1 MLFRKT
7 LTMCAVALLA
17 IGTSAFAQ
25 DFTTPLLGL
34 LAADDENCGKD
45 VAKTA
50 GCEPRDNSWL
60 NPDMTAVKNRVKVG
74 FGIKT
79 SFVSREGDPIGTANP
94 RGIGRQR
101 DFGLDNARIFLSGNI
116 SDKISAFLHT
126 DINNAQGWSFAGD
139 GSDPAGNGDGLRILV
154 AAFDYKLFDQFS
166 VMAGR
171 FLPSTD
177 RSNLSGPMFINAWEF
192 PFVQHRNGYYDIF
205 QGRDDGVTLYGDT
218 GDDVQF
224 KWSIGVFEGHNNVA
238 GDDDVWVVGRAVLNF
253 LDKEEG
259 YFNQSTYYGE
269 KEIAAIGVSFSNQ
282 DDAHA
287 AGADYTA
294 WSLDFLYERPLDGGG
309 VLTAEAAYYDRD
321 DDNDAAGNG
330 LQGEGYFILG
340 SYLFSDSLSVGN
352 LEGRLQPSIRYQES
366 DLAVATDEREHQ
378 VDYSLNYIIHGHSA
392 RVSLIFQDI
401 NFAGGAEDQQNM
413 IIGGQVRF

>member
-17 IGTSAFAQ
+17 MGTSAFAQ
-25 DFTTPLLGL
+25 DIATPLLGL
-34 LAADDENCGKD
+34 LTADDENCGKD

-60 NPDMTAVKNRVKVG
+60 KPDMTAVKNRVKVG

-79 SFVSREGDPIGTANP
+79 SFNSNED
-94 RGIGRQR
+94 GRTR
-101 DFGLDNARIFLSGNI
+101 DFGLNNARIFLSGKI

-126 DINNAQGWSFAGD
+126 DINSAQGWSFAGA
-139 GSDPAGNGDGLRILV
+139 GGPPASPDGNGDGLRILD
-154 AAFDYKLFDQFS
+154 AAIDYKLFDQVS

-238 GDDDVWVVGRAVLNF
+238 GEDDVWVVGRAVLNF

-294 WSLDFLYERPLDGGG
+294 WSLDVLYERPLDSGG

-321 DDNDAAGNG
+321 DDDDAAGFG
-330 LQGEGYFILG
+330 RQGEGYFLLG
-340 SYLFSDSLSVGN
+340 SYLFSDSLSIGN

-366 DLAVATDEREHQ
+366 DRDDPQAGDREHQ

-392 RVSLIFQDI
+392 RVSLVFQDI
-401 NFAGGAEDQQNM
+401 NVAGGAEDQQNL

>member
-25 DFTTPLLGL
+25 DITTPLLGL
-34 LAADDENCGKD
+34 LAANDENCGKD

-60 NPDMTAVKNRVKVG
+60 KPDMTAVKNRVKVG
-74 FGIKT
+74 FGIRT
-79 SFVSREGDPIGTANP
+79 SFNSNEN
-94 RGIGRQR
+94 GRTR
-101 DFGLDNARIFLSGNI
+101 DFGLNNARIFLSGKI

-126 DINNAQGWSFAGD
+126 DINSAQGWSFAGAGASPD
-139 GSDPAGNGDGLRILV
+139 GNGDGLRILD
-154 AAFDYKLFDQFS
+154 AAIDYKLFDQVS

-238 GDDDVWVVGRAVLNF
+238 GEDDVWVVGRAVLNF

-294 WSLDFLYERPLDGGG
+294 WSLDVLYERPLDSGG

-321 DDNDAAGNG
+321 DDDDAAGFG
-330 LQGEGYFILG
+330 RQGEGYFLLG
-340 SYLFSDSLSVGN
+340 SYLFSDSLSIGN

-366 DLAVATDEREHQ
+366 DRDDPQAGDREHQ

-392 RVSLIFQDI
+392 RVSLVFQDI
-401 NFAGGAEDQQNM
+401 NVAGGAEDQQNL

>member
-7 LTMCAVALLA
+7 LTMCTVALLA

-25 DFTTPLLGL
+25 DATTPLLGL

-60 NPDMTAVKNRVKVG
+60 NPDMTAVQNRVKVG
-74 FGIKT
+74 FGIRT
-79 SFVSREGDPIGTANP
+79 SFTSREV
-94 RGIGRQR
+94 GRTR
-101 DFGLDNARIFLSGNI
+101 DFGLDNARIFLSGKI

-126 DINNAQGWSFAGD
+126 DINNAQGWSFAGAGASPD
-139 GSDPAGNGDGLRILV
+139 GNGDGLRILD
-154 AAFDYKLFDQFS
+154 AAIDYKLFDQVS

-218 GDDVQF
+218 GDDVQL
-224 KWSIGVFEGHNNVA
+224 KWSVGVFEGHNNVA
-238 GDDDVWVVGRAVLNF
+238 GDDDVWLVARAVLNF
-253 LDKEEG
+253 LDREDS

-269 KEIAAIGVSFSNQ
+269 KDIAAVGFTFSNQ
-282 DDAHA
+282 DDAHG
-287 AGADYTA
+287 AGLDYTS
-294 WSLDFLYERPLDGGG
+294 WSLDFLYERPLDSGG
-309 VLTAEAAYYDRD
+309 VITAEAAYYDRD
-321 DDNDAAGNG
+321 DDDSTAGDG
-330 LQGEGYFILG
+330 RQGEGYFILG
-340 SYLFSDSLSVGN
+340 SYLFADSMSIGN

-366 DLAVATDEREHQ
+366 DRDNPQAGDREHQ

-392 RVSLIFQDI
+392 RVSLVFQDI
-401 NFAGGAEDQQNM
+401 NVAGGAEDQQNL

>member
-25 DFTTPLLGL
+25 DATTPLLGL

-74 FGIKT
+74 FGIRT
-79 SFVSREGDPIGTANP
+79 SFVSREGDPIGAASP
-94 RGIGRQR
+94 RSIGRQR

-126 DINNAQGWSFAGD
+126 DINNAQGFTFG
-139 GSDPAGNGDGLRILV
+139 GGGDGLRILD
-154 AAFDYKLFDQFS
+154 AAIDYKLFDQVS

-205 QGRDDGVTLYGDT
+205 QGRDDGVTLYGET
-218 GDDVQF
+218 GEDVQL
-224 KWSIGVFEGHNNVA
+224 KWSVGVFEGHNTA
-238 GDDDVWVVGRAVLNF
+238 TTGDDDLWLVARAVLNF

-269 KEIAAIGVSFSNQ
+269 KDIAAVGFTFSNQ
-282 DDAHA
+282 DDAHG
-287 AGADYTA
+287 AGLDYTS
-294 WSLDFLYERPLDGGG
+294 WSLDFLYERPLDSGG
-309 VLTAEAAYYDRD
+309 VITAEAAYYDRD
-321 DDNDAAGNG
+321 DDNAAVGNG
-330 LQGEGYFILG
+330 HQGEGYFILG
-340 SYLFSDSLSVGN
+340 SYLFADSLSIGN
-352 LEGRLQPSIRYQES
+352 IEGRLQPSIRYQES
-366 DLAVATDEREHQ
+366 DRDNPQAGDREHQ

-392 RVSLIFQDI
+392 RVSLVFQDI
-401 NFAGGAEDQQNM
+401 NVAGGAEDQQNL

>member
-25 DFTTPLLGL
+25 DVTTPLLGL
-34 LAADDENCGKD
+34 LAANDENCGKD

-74 FGIKT
+74 FGIRT
-79 SFVSREGDPIGTANP
+79 SFNANED
-94 RGIGRQR
+94 GRTR
-101 DFGLDNARIFLSGNI
+101 DFGLNNARIFLSGKI
-116 SDKISAFLHT
+116 SDKISAYLHT
-126 DINNAQGWSFAGD
+126 DINSAQGWSFAGAGASPD
-139 GSDPAGNGDGLRILV
+139 GNGDGLRILD
-154 AAFDYKLFDQFS
+154 AAIDYKLFDQVS
-166 VMAGR
+166 VRAGR

-294 WSLDFLYERPLDGGG
+294 WSLDVLYERPLDSGG

-321 DDNDAAGNG
+321 DDDDAAGFG
-330 LQGEGYFILG
+330 RQGEGYFLLG

-366 DLAVATDEREHQ
+366 DRDDPQAGDREHQ

-392 RVSLIFQDI
+392 RVSLVFQDI
-401 NFAGGAEDQQNM
+401 NVAGGAEDQQNL

>member
-25 DFTTPLLGL
+25 DITTPLLGL
-34 LAADDENCGKD
+34 LAANDENCGKD

-60 NPDMTAVKNRVKVG
+60 KPDMTAVKNRVKVG

-79 SFVSREGDPIGTANP
+79 SFNSNEN
-94 RGIGRQR
+94 GRTR
-101 DFGLDNARIFLSGNI
+101 DFGLNNARIFLSGKI

-126 DINNAQGWSFAGD
+126 DINSAQGWSFAGAGASPD
-139 GSDPAGNGDGLRILV
+139 GNGDGLRILD
-154 AAFDYKLFDQFS
+154 AAIDYKLFDQVS

-238 GDDDVWVVGRAVLNF
+238 GEDDVWVVGRAVLNF

-294 WSLDFLYERPLDGGG
+294 WSLDVLYERPLDSGG

-321 DDNDAAGNG
+321 DDDDAAGFG
-330 LQGEGYFILG
+330 RQGEGYFLLG
-340 SYLFSDSLSVGN
+340 SYLFSDSLSIGN

-366 DLAVATDEREHQ
+366 DRDDPQAGDREHQ

-392 RVSLIFQDI
+392 RVSLVFQDI
-401 NFAGGAEDQQNM
+401 NVAGGAEDQQNL

>member
-25 DFTTPLLGL
+25 DATTPLLGL

-60 NPDMTAVKNRVKVG
+60 NPDMTAVQNRVKVG
-74 FGIKT
+74 FGIRT
-79 SFVSREGDPIGTANP
+79 SFTSREV
-94 RGIGRQR
+94 GRTR
-101 DFGLDNARIFLSGNI
+101 DFGLDNARIFLSGKI

-139 GSDPAGNGDGLRILV
+139 GSDPAGNGDGLRILD
-154 AAFDYKLFDQFS
+154 AAIDYKLFDQVS

-171 FLPSTD
+171 FLPATD

-218 GDDVQF
+218 GDDVQL
-224 KWSIGVFEGHNNVA
+224 KWSVGVFEGHNNVA
-238 GDDDVWVVGRAVLNF
+238 GDDDVWLVARAVLNF
-253 LDKEEG
+253 LDREDS

-269 KEIAAIGVSFSNQ
+269 KDIAAVGFTFSNQ
-282 DDAHA
+282 DDAHG
-287 AGADYTA
+287 AGLDYTS
-294 WSLDFLYERPLDGGG
+294 WSLDFLYERPLDSGG
-309 VLTAEAAYYDRD
+309 VITAEAAYYDRD
-321 DDNDAAGNG
+321 DDNATDGNG

-340 SYLFSDSLSVGN
+340 SYLFADSLSIGN

-366 DLAVATDEREHQ
+366 DLAVATTGAKEHQ

-401 NFAGGAEDQQNM
+401 NVAGGAEDQQNL

>member
-25 DFTTPLLGL
+25 DITTPLLGL

-60 NPDMTAVKNRVKVG
+60 NPDMTAVQNRVKVG
-74 FGIKT
+74 FGIRT
-79 SFVSREGDPIGTANP
+79 SFTSREV
-94 RGIGRQR
+94 GRTR
-101 DFGLDNARIFLSGNI
+101 DFGLDNARIFLSGKI

-139 GSDPAGNGDGLRILV
+139 GSDPAGNGDGLRILD
-154 AAFDYKLFDQFS
+154 AAIDYKLFDQVS

-171 FLPSTD
+171 FLPATD

-218 GDDVQF
+218 GDDVQL
-224 KWSIGVFEGHNNVA
+224 KWSVGVFEGHNNVA
-238 GDDDVWVVGRAVLNF
+238 GDDDVWLVARAVLNF
-253 LDKEEG
+253 LDREDS

-269 KEIAAIGVSFSNQ
+269 KDIAAVGFTFSNQ
-282 DDAHA
+282 DDAHG
-287 AGADYTA
+287 AGLDYTS
-294 WSLDFLYERPLDGGG
+294 WSLDFLYERPLDSGG
-309 VLTAEAAYYDRD
+309 VITAEAAYYDRD
-321 DDNDAAGNG
+321 DDNAAAGNG
-330 LQGEGYFILG
+330 RQGEGYFILG
-340 SYLFSDSLSVGN
+340 SYLFADSLSIGN

-366 DLAVATDEREHQ
+366 DLAVATTGAKEHQ

-392 RVSLIFQDI
+392 RVSLVFQDI
-401 NFAGGAEDQQNM
+401 DVAGGAEDQQNL

>member
-1 MLFRKT
+1 MTLFVSQ
-7 LTMCAVALLA
+7 AVM
-17 IGTSAFAQ
+17 AQ
-25 DFTTPLLGL
+25 DEGRTKLDWGDWASGL
-34 LAADDENCGKD
+34 SVG
-45 VAKTA
+45 A
-50 GCEPRDNSWL
+50 GLRASYN
-60 NPDMTAVKNRVKVG
+60 T
-74 FGIKT
+74 
-79 SFVSREGDPIGTANP
+79 GDPIGATN
-94 RGIGRQR
+94 
-101 DFGLDNARIFLSGNI
+101 DFNLDNARLYVNATGHDILGLELNF
-116 SDKISAFLHT
+116 
-126 DINNAQGWSFAGD
+126 DINNAQGFGVEAFENGEFRVLDAILKIEFGD
-139 GSDPAGNGDGLRILV
+139 LVNIWMGRMIAPSDRA
-154 AAFDYKLFDQFS
+154 
-166 VMAGR
+166 
-171 FLPSTD
+171 
-177 RSNLSGPMFINAWEF
+177 NLSGPYFQNNWAF
-192 PFVQHRNGYYDIF
+192 PYTQFGYYNIF

-238 GDDDVWVVGRAVLNF
+238 GEDDVWVVGRAVLNF

-294 WSLDFLYERPLDGGG
+294 WSLDVLYERPLDSGG

-321 DDNDAAGNG
+321 DDDDAAGFG
-330 LQGEGYFILG
+330 RQGEGYFLLG
-340 SYLFSDSLSVGN
+340 SYLFSDSLSIGN

-366 DLAVATDEREHQ
+366 DRDDPQAGDREHQ

-392 RVSLIFQDI
+392 RVSLVFQDI
-401 NFAGGAEDQQNM
+401 NVAGGAEDQQNL

>member
-25 DFTTPLLGL
+25 DITTPLLGL

-79 SFVSREGDPIGTANP
+79 SFNSNEN
-94 RGIGRQR
+94 GRTR
-101 DFGLDNARIFLSGNI
+101 DFGLNNARIFLSGKI

-126 DINNAQGWSFAGD
+126 DINSAQGWSFAGAGASPD
-139 GSDPAGNGDGLRILV
+139 GNGDGLRILD
-154 AAFDYKLFDQFS
+154 AAIDYKLFDQVS

-238 GDDDVWVVGRAVLNF
+238 GEDDVWVVGRAVLNF

-294 WSLDFLYERPLDGGG
+294 WSLDVLYERPLDSGG

-321 DDNDAAGNG
+321 DDDDAAGFG
-330 LQGEGYFILG
+330 RQGEGYFLLG
-340 SYLFSDSLSVGN
+340 SYLFSDSLSIGN

-366 DLAVATDEREHQ
+366 DRDDPQAGDREHQ

-392 RVSLIFQDI
+392 RVSLVFQDI
-401 NFAGGAEDQQNM
+401 NVAGGAEDQQNL